1 MNEKMIHDMMH
12 CNGQK
17 KNCDGCSFRE
27 HPACRDAMARHA
39 AAMIQLQ
46 DVVIESQ
53 GATVAAL
60 REKRDR
66 MENMENL
73 NGKVLKEL
81 GEILDGLGADLAAQ
95 RHCPTCEHCAPE
107 DEDEQPEIC
116 LICMTP
122 GDDSAWE
129 LAKRYLPE
137 NKEKQPEGGDN
148 DPEGKGE

>member
-12 CNGQK
+12 CDGQK
-17 KNCDGCSFRE
+17 KNCDSCSFRE
-27 HPACRDAMARHA
+27 HPACRNALARHA

-46 DVVIESQ
+46 DVVIENQ

-60 REKRDR
+60 REKRDQ
-66 MENMENL
+66 MESMASL
-73 NGKVLKEL
+73 NGKVLKKL

-95 RHCPTCEHCAPE
+95 RHCPTCEHCATE
-107 DEDEQPEIC
+107 EEDEQPEIC
-116 LICMTP
+116 RICMTQ

-137 NKEKQPEGGDN
+137 NKKKPEGEE
-148 DPEGKGE
+148 PEPEDEEK